1 MQPQQY
7 PYQPQPQP
15 VQPVTNPYDFIVNP
29 SKPPKNNPIAN
40 GSMLSRILVVGGGL
54 VILLIL
60 FVVVKSLLG
69 GADAGTKNM
78 IGVVQR
84 QQEIV
89 RITSTAGDK
98 PGISSDNKNFVVTT
112 KLSVSSAESDLKK
125 YLASQGTKLKP
136 KELALKK
143 SAATDEQLKAADA
156 ASTYD
161 PTLQQVMKTQ
171 LTLYEQDLQ
180 RAYQKT
186 TGANGRAL
194 LKKQYA
200 DAGLLLKQL
209 QSYTPVIQ

>member
-1 MQPQQY
+1 MQPQY

-15 VQPVTNPYDFIVNP
+15 VQPTTNPYDFIVNP

-40 GSMLSRILVVGGGL
+40 GSMFSRLLVVSGGL
-54 VILLIL
+54 VVLLVL
-60 FVVVKSLLG
+60 FVIVKGLLG
-69 GADAGTKNM
+69 GGDAGTKNM
-78 IGVVQR
+78 IGVAQR

-89 RITSTAGDK
+89 RITSAASDK
-98 PGISSDNKNFVVTT
+98 PGISSDNKNFAITT
-112 KLSVSSAESDLKK
+112 KLSVTSAESDLKK

-136 KELALKK
+136 QELALKK

-161 PTLQQVMKTQ
+161 TTLQQVMKTQ
-171 LTLYEQDLQ
+171 LTLYQQELQ

-186 TGANGRAL
+186 TGTNGRAL

-200 DAGLLLKQL
+200 DTSLLLKQL
-209 QSYTPVIQ
+209 QSYAAVIQ